1 MRRFRQRRRLENTLS
16 RAALCALL
24 AGAGADARA
33 SITGVCP
40 DGSIFIVQSADAI
53 PCSNAKRVDPGE
65 VPPLKPELLP
75 RPYAWEVFNQQQNP
89 NNPYNLIDAAR
100 QVRETQQAEK
110 AAEAASEP
118 LRSARSEPATPSA
131 VSAPPPQPA
140 PRAAA
145 AHDAGPLD
153 LGLSDEEV
161 RNLALIVEL
170 SQQRAPASFAP
181 ADDGAL
187 SVRVAPSSS
196 FEARLRDAWA
206 QRGRELSGPVLLFSA
221 RAAAAADFRPN
232 FTFVQGHEAF
242 HPDPGDPTQLGV
254 IRGDL
259 GSLAPEAEVLGYVV
273 LPARVELA
281 KPLDIYWNDRQITAT
296 LRP

>member
-1 MRRFRQRRRLENTLS
+1 M
-16 RAALCALL
+16 
-24 AGAGADARA
+24 
-33 SITGVCP
+33 CP
-40 DGSIFIVQSADAI
+40 DGSIFIVQRAEAI

-100 QVRETQQAEK
+100 QVRETQEAEK
-110 AAEAASEP
+110 AAMAAGEP
-118 LRSARSEPATPSA
+118 VRSASSEPATPSA
-131 VSAPPPQPA
+131 VSAPPPQTA
-140 PRAAA
+140 PSAPVADEKA
-145 AHDAGPLD
+145 PLE

-170 SQQRAPASFAP
+170 SQQRVPASFAQ
-181 ADDGAL
+181 ADGAPL

-196 FEARLRDAWA
+196 FEARLREAWA
-206 QRGRELSGPVLLFSA
+206 QRGRSLAGPVVLFSA
-221 RAAAAADFRPN
+221 RAAGAADFRPN

-242 HPDPGDPTQLGV
+242 HPDPADPTQLGLIHGEV
-254 IRGDL
+254 
-259 GSLAPEAEVLGYVV
+259 GSLAPSAEVLGYVV

-281 KPLDIYWNDRQITAT
+281 KPLDIYWDDRQITAT